1 MLEPVWRRYR
11 QQHWQAHAVDPWSRR
26 PVQQRHPSRTPDGTY
41 RQGNAQREV
50 SWTEPLVDPIKV
62 HELRDEGMGPVMI
75 ARELKI
81 GRASVYRALAA

>member
-1 MLEPVWRRYR
+1 M
-11 QQHWQAHAVDPWSRR
+11 
-26 PVQQRHPSRTPDGTY
+26 
-41 RQGNAQREV
+41 
-50 SWTEPLVDPIKV
+50 VDPIKV